1 MSMKKR
7 YLILQDGSVFEGE
20 AFGADVT
27 QVVV

>member
-7 YLILQDGSVFEGE
+7 YLILKDGSVFEGE

-27 QVVV
+27 LGG

>member
-27 QVVV
+27 QVG